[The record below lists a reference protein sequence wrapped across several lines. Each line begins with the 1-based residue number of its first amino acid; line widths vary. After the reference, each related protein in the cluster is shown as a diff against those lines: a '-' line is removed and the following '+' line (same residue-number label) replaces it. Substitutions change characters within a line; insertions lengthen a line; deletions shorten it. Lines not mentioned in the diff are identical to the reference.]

1 MSSRCVTVLGGTG
14 FVGTALAWRLA
25 ESFHEVRILTR
36 RAARVR
42 DFKVLPNV
50 NVVETKVHDAQALSD
65 AIAGSDV
72 VINLVGILNQTGN
85 ASTGSFEN
93 AHVAL
98 SESVM
103 KACLEHKVP
112 RVLHMSALNADAE
125 NGGSEYLRSKGRAEA
140 HVSEIGESLAWT
152 MFRPSVIFGER
163 DAFFNRFSA
172 LLRALPVFPLAAPDA
187 RMAPVWIGDVCRTMI
202 DSIDDESTYGQA
214 IHLCGPKSYS
224 LKELVEYTADI
235 AGMQRKVIGLP
246 ARSMELVPGKPL
258 SMDNFNS
265 LQTDSVCP
273 GDCELQPTSIES
285 VVPSYLGRDGWTGRL
300 QTRRE
305 SARR

>member
-1 MSSRCVTVLGGTG
+1 MSTRCVTVLGGTG

-42 DFKVLPNV
+42 DFMVLPNV
-50 NVVETKVHDAQALSD
+50 NVIETKVHDAQALSN

-93 AHVAL
+93 AHAAL

-103 KACLEHKVP
+103 KACLEHQVP
-112 RVLHMSALNADAE
+112 RVLHMSALN
-125 NGGSEYLRSKGRAEA
+125 
-140 HVSEIGESLAWT
+140 V
-152 MFRPSVIFGER
+152 GER

-202 DSIDDESTYGQA
+202 DSIDDETTYGQA
-214 IHLCGPKSYS
+214 IHLWHAAQSHW
-224 LKELVEYTADI
+224 LA
-235 AGMQRKVIGLP
+235 
-246 ARSMELVPGKPL
+246 
-258 SMDNFNS
+258 
-265 LQTDSVCP
+265 
-273 GDCELQPTSIES
+273 
-285 VVPSYLGRDGWTGRL
+285 
-300 QTRRE
+300 
-305 SARR
+305 